1 MGQLGQGDQFSRN
14 ETIPKEKKKK
24 KTLIKPHRYYPERE
38 IDCIIETKIEC
49 YKRGKS
55 ENKKEPMEFKNRRV
69 VKRVFSF

>member
-14 ETIPKEKKKK
+14 ETIPKAKK

-38 IDCIIETKIEC
+38 IDCIIEAKIEC
-49 YKRGKS
+49 YKSGKS
-55 ENKKEPMEFKNRRV
+55 ENKKEFKNRV